1 MDQSSKTFLSP
12 TWPSWTRQR
21 AVHFYSLGVGP
32 RGHATPPPPP
42 PLLLM
47 LLHTNNIDIG
57 DISRYFRRFELSMY
71 LYHTV
76 RCDSGKI
83 VGLGLEA
90 QGLGFGVG
98 LVLCSYVALWPCES
112 PQGHK
117 ACGLSTLVLYNTLF
131 NANVTHTLYLQYPS
145 ISVAQFCFLCLHRLI
160 CNRTTLSAL
169 SIHAYML
176 LGMHDSDATMDGCVN
191 DWMTRC

>member
-1 MDQSSKTFLSP
+1 
-12 TWPSWTRQR
+12 
-21 AVHFYSLGVGP
+21 
-32 RGHATPPPPP
+32 
-42 PLLLM
+42 M

-112 PQGHK
+112 PQGHMRV
-117 ACGLSTLVLYNTLF
+117 AFQLCYFTTRYST
-131 NANVTHTLYLQYPS
+131 Q
-145 ISVAQFCFLCLHRLI
+145 
-160 CNRTTLSAL
+160 
-169 SIHAYML
+169 M
-176 LGMHDSDATMDGCVN
+176 
-191 DWMTRC
+191 